1 MKGET
6 PMNASTQDLLR
17 DRYQTRK
24 ESEGDKIPKGLLIA
38 MFLLAMS
45 ALVIVSYAV
54 LTGRP
59 HEGQPAEAAI
69 LHERTVILEGH
80 GAKAVTVRD
89 ENGALLADL
98 AHGGF
103 VTVIQNGLERA
114 RTVGHADQTKPVRL
128 IAYANGRLTI
138 IDPETGW
145 TAELGAFGSD
155 NRAAFERLMTK

>member
-1 MKGET
+1 MT
-6 PMNASTQDLLR
+6 ASTQDLLR
-17 DRYQTRK
+17 DRYETRK
-24 ESEGDKIPKGLLIA
+24 QSEGDKIPKGLLIA

-45 ALVIVSYAV
+45 SLALVSYAV

-59 HEGQPAEAAI
+59 HEGQPVDAAI
-69 LHERTVILEGH
+69 LSERSIILEGH

-114 RTVGHADQTKPVRL
+114 RTVAHADQTKPVRL
-128 IAYANGRLTI
+128 IAYANGRLTVL
-138 IDPETGW
+138 DPETGW
-145 TAELGAFGSD
+145 SVELGNFGSD
-155 NRAAFERLMTK
+155 NKAAFERLMTK